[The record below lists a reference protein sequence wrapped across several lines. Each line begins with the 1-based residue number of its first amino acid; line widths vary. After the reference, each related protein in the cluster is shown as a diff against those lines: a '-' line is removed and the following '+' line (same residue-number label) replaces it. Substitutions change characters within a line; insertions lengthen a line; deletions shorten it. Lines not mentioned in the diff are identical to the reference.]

1 MNCKLKKII
10 KLSGNKA
17 SIYSVII
24 ENGQKTLFEIFLEEN
39 IISFKSEI
47 ENILKRLEI
56 IGKKTG
62 ARDHYFKLYEGKLAD
77 GVCAL
82 YDLPDKKLRLYC
94 IRFGTQLLILGGGGQ
109 KKVKKLQDDE
119 KLKKESYLLRKLS
132 EELTKRIKDKDVRF
146 SNEGKDFEGDM
157 DFDL

>member
-1 MNCKLKKII
+1 LKWKNVF
-10 KLSGNKA
+10 S
-17 SIYSVII
+17 
-24 ENGQKTLFEIFLEEN
+24 

-82 YDLPDKKLRLYC
+82 YDFPDKKLRLYC

-119 KLKKESYLLRKLS
+119 KLKKESYLLRRLS
-132 EELTKRIKDKDVRF
+132 EELTKRIKDRDIRF
-146 SNEGKDFEGDM
+146 SNEGKDFEGDT
-157 DFDL
+157 DFLNLGTTSPKTYRFSYRNQKPACKFPPKQLC

>member
-10 KLSGNKA
+10 ELSGNKA

-24 ENGQKTLFEIFLEEN
+24 ENEQKTLFEIFLEEN

-62 ARDHYFKLYEGKLAD
+62 ARA
-77 GVCAL
+77 
-82 YDLPDKKLRLYC
+82 
-94 IRFGTQLLILGGGGQ
+94 
-109 KKVKKLQDDE
+109 
-119 KLKKESYLLRKLS
+119 
-132 EELTKRIKDKDVRF
+132 
-146 SNEGKDFEGDM
+146 
-157 DFDL
+157 